1 MPESIQQEAQAILN
15 ILASIPF
22 QDCIAISKEFRELP
36 MRAGIYAVKHRTLG
50 ILCIGSQAIA
60 AISMKKLYPL
70 SIASPSLTNDY
81 ARRDPFWNESKS
93 A

>member
-36 MRAGIYAVKHRTLG
+36 MRAGIYAVCASHPWNPLHWLSPER
-50 ILCIGSQAIA
+50 CAIA
-60 AISMKKLYPL
+60 FAVVTKLYFGH
-70 SIASPSLTNDY
+70 SLKN
-81 ARRDPFWNESKS
+81 
-93 A
+93 